1 LIVTS
6 SLVGFDKVL
15 GGPVGVS
22 EVLLEVGVGGVSL
35 GLGSLSSLGS
45 LGLKVGL
52 SGGISVSVTLGN
64 ESSLLGGE
72 WVHLVHHGDVGE
84 WVLLGLVVDSD
95 GSSDGSEGFLD
106 LIGVDDSGQVSAGH
120 EWSVHG
126 VSDLVHGVLEVGSE
140 LVVQLVE
147 TAFGEHNQSSEMTT
161 WGKLDDVK
169 SANVAGIDT
178 WEVLGHS
185 LDIGGIVSVDDEWS
199 LSQDVPGVSVFT
211 GSGSHLL
218 LSSDL
223 VEVVSNSEVVEGLD
237 EGFSVWDVEGV
248 NNKRELWDV
257 ADLMTSGHDKWG
269 NSGGSES

>member
-1 LIVTS
+1 MIVTS